1 MELHEVKNGNFTI
14 PWKGKEHPRTANW
27 NKAASS
33 STAPAS
39 ATQLVLEHACILH
52 CSTNILQQSLFVW
65 LFSSSTE
72 DMFVVPLCAWWCVLG
87 QGPSMLS
94 KVVGQLMFKY
104 QHWQLSNA
112 LEEGSDEEKEACRV
126 IMDSGRVLLGKLT

>member
-1 MELHEVKNGNFTI
+1 M
-14 PWKGKEHPRTANW
+14 ANW

-39 ATQLVLEHACILH
+39 ATQLVLEHAGILH

-65 LFSSSTE
+65 LFSASTE
-72 DMFVVPLCAWWCVLG
+72 DVFVVPLCTWWSVLG

-94 KVVGQLMFKY
+94 EVVGQLTFIY
-104 QHWQLSNA
+104 QNWQLSNA